1 MTYEAVIKRAR
12 RKPLFVPGETT
23 VECAIDREQIMRL
36 LPHRDP
42 LLLVDRISAL
52 DLQAQ
57 TLRAHR
63 RIDPD
68 DPVFVGHFPGA
79 PVYPG
84 ALLVEAMGQATVC
97 LHQLLEL
104 GRAEVRDDD
113 KPLALRLLRVHHA
126 LFQAEALP
134 GDDLELLG
142 QRLESDSYAVVCAAQ
157 VRKGQTIC
165 ANAVMEVFLADE

>member
-1 MTYEAVIKRAR
+1 MAFEDVIKRAR
-12 RKPLFVPGETT
+12 RKPLFVPGPAT
-23 VECAIDREQIMRL
+23 VECAIDRSQIERL

-52 DLQAQ
+52 DLDKQ

-63 RIDPD
+63 RIDPA
-68 DPVFVGHFPGA
+68 DPVFAGHFPGA

-104 GRAEVRDDD
+104 GRTEVRADDT
-113 KPLALRLLRVHHA
+113 PIALRLLRVHHA

-142 QRLESDSYAVVCAAQ
+142 ERLVSDSYTVVCAAQ
-157 VRKGQTIC
+157 VRKGETIC
-165 ANAVMEVFLADE
+165 AVAVMEVFLVE

>member
-84 ALLVEAMGQATVC
+84 ALLVALEAAG
-97 LHQLLEL
+97 
-104 GRAEVRDDD
+104 G
-113 KPLALRLLRVHHA
+113 
-126 LFQAEALP
+126 LP
-134 GDDLELLG
+134 E
-142 QRLESDSYAVVCAAQ
+142 
-157 VRKGQTIC
+157 
-165 ANAVMEVFLADE
+165 